1 MLHVA
6 AQGDMAPPLYLFSK
20 LGLDI
25 NQTDNRGST
34 PLHWACYSQSEIAI
48 SYLLAWNPKLDIKDR
63 EGYTPLHLAV
73 RSVDELES
81 CRPVRSLLIKG
92 ARNDI
97 TDLKGRLPFD
107 YVRDVKSRNLAK
119 ELRVLLQ
126 RNQSSC
132 YMVAGTTPV

>member
-1 MLHVA
+1 
-6 AQGDMAPPLYLFSK
+6 MAPPLYLFRS

-25 NQTDNRGST
+25 DQKDNRGST

-73 RSVDELES
+73 RSVDDLES

-107 YVRDVKSRNLAK
+107 YVRDVKSKNLAR
-119 ELRVLLQ
+119 ELYSLLKK
-126 RNQSSC
+126 N
-132 YMVAGTTPV
+132 